1 MPLMIEEEKGK
12 KKQKKPVKPQKPQGP
27 PQAKPQEGA
36 ASGEDANFVHLVRL
50 AGVVVPG
57 TLTLPKAL
65 MKINGIGPRVAE
77 ALLLSL
83 GYPTTTKVGNLKEP
97 EIQDIEK
104 KLENINTLLPPWM
117 LNRRRDFATGVDFHK
132 IGPELDMTRREDIN
146 REKKIKTY
154 RGLRHILGQPV
165 RGQRTR
171 SSFRTGTT
179 LGVSRKKAAA
189 AQASAQKDNKA
200 GKEKGK

>member
-1 MPLMIEEEKGK
+1 MIEEEKGK
-12 KKQKKPVKPQKPQGP
+12 KKLKKPPQKVQKPQGP
-27 PQAKPQEGA
+27 PQKPQEGKA
-36 ASGEDANFVHLVRL
+36 PAEDANFVHLVRL

-57 TLTLPKAL
+57 TMTIPKAL
-65 MKINGIGPRVAE
+65 RKINGIGPRIAE
-77 ALLLSL
+77 SILLPL
-83 GYPTTTKVGNLKEP
+83 GFAADMKVGNLKEP
-97 EIQDIEK
+97 EILEIEK

-132 IGPELDMTRREDIN
+132 LGPELDMTRREDIN

-154 RGLRHILGQPV
+154 RGMRHILGQPV

-179 LGVSRKKAAA
+179 LGVSRKKAMA
-189 AQASAQKDNKA
+189 AQKPAV
-200 GKEKGK
+200 GKEKDKGK